1 MAFSSLVVCRYG
13 VLARVQYENLLMY
26 LILTKG
32 FELEAKGDRD
42 EELYCVT
49 LDVEYWRGK
58 GKG

>member
-1 MAFSSLVVCRYG
+1 
-13 VLARVQYENLLMY
+13 MY

-49 LDVEYWRGK
+49 LYVEYWRGK